1 MSDSLADLEERKR
14 QALRDLVDVEQQ
26 QETGELTPEVA
37 ADLRRRYEAEA
48 AEALSAIAARSKV
61 VDAAQDTVGASP
73 IAARPRTPSGRQVTY
88 AVGIA
93 TSVAAAVM
101 VPKYVV
107 DRPPGG
113 FVTGNEVTQQTQELP
128 SGSPSAPRNLAS
140 VTDAEMERVV
150 EANPD
155 VIGMRLALAGRYA
168 DKGRNDL
175 AAVHY
180 TKVLDRDPGNAEAQ
194 AHLGWMMLQLDRP
207 QEGARLVDRALRTDP
222 SLLDA
227 LWFQANIRLYG
238 LNDAAGAVTTLNRM
252 RARRDLTPSVG
263 KQVEQLRAIA
273 VRRSA
278 GQR

>member
-1 MSDSLADLEERKR
+1 MADLEQRKR

-26 QETGELTPEVA
+26 QQAGELTPEVA
-37 ADLRRRYEAEA
+37 ADLRRRYEVEA
-48 AEALSAIAARSKV
+48 AEALSAITARSQAV
-61 VDAAQDTVGASP
+61 GAAQDIVEPSP
-73 IAARPRTPSGRQVTY
+73 TATRPRTPWGRRLTY

-93 TSVAAAVM
+93 ISVAAAVM

-107 DRPPGG
+107 ERPPGG
-113 FVTGNEVTQQTQELP
+113 LVTGNEALQQKQA
-128 SGSPSAPRNLAS
+128 SGSPTAPRNLAS
-140 VTDAEMERVV
+140 VTDAEMEKVV

-155 VIGMRLALAGRYA
+155 VIEMRLALAGRYA

-180 TKVLDRDPGNAEAQ
+180 SKVLDRDPGNAEAQ

-238 LNDAAGAVTTLNRM
+238 LDDAAGAVTTLDRM
-252 RARRDLTPSVG
+252 RARRDLTPLVA

-273 VRRSA
+273 VRRS
-278 GQR
+278 GGRR